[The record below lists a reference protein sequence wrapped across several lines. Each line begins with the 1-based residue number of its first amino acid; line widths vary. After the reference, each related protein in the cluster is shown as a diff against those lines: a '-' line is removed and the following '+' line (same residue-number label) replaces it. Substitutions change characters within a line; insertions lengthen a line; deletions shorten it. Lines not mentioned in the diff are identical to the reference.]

1 MFITRRR
8 QQIKSSTIFLKKV
21 GQRSKFFFG
30 KLIKKCKYSKIRQF
44 LRLLLCF
51 KLWVLV
57 SFLGLKSWRIVF
69 LPWHVG
75 GTATP
80 GEDTCVIRKG
90 AGLVIPPS
98 LYGGDLIITNIYI
111 LI

>member
-1 MFITRRR
+1 MGF
-8 QQIKSSTIFLKKV
+8 
-21 GQRSKFFFG
+21 
-30 KLIKKCKYSKIRQF
+30 
-44 LRLLLCF
+44 
-51 KLWVLV
+51 
-57 SFLGLKSWRIVF
+57 SFLFRSQKLTDCF